1 MRTTISRDGWYF
13 SMTTDVFQGEIS
25 EIRNVFPLKVKYLIY
40 ARLFSLDVDG
50 SQFYQSPQH
59 DVSVLFVSFTYKL
72 TQNMDSGLCL
82 WLVFDRCDQS
92 KLETKL
98 VLILPA
104 MAKDAVQYKRP
115 AEFENMLICGHVTTP
130 VDMNEVPPQIRS
142 QEPDQDTREWKTR

>member
-1 MRTTISRDGWYF
+1 M
-13 SMTTDVFQGEIS
+13 
-25 EIRNVFPLKVKYLIY
+25 
-40 ARLFSLDVDG
+40 DVDG

-59 DVSVLFVSFTYKL
+59 DVSALFVSFTYKL

-82 WLVFDRCDQS
+82 WLVFDRCNQS

-104 MAKDAVQYKRP
+104 TAKDAVQYKRP
-115 AEFENMLICGHVTTP
+115 AEFENMLVCGHITTP

-142 QEPDQDTREWKTR
+142 QEPDQDTQEWKTRLGEIIWKPFYPISGSFQDYYLNQDFENGKSASKS